1 MPTPLYPAAVNV
13 VCAGPLHNART
24 LPADTYI
31 TPSVR
36 GRQSWPLVVSG
47 RWGTQ
52 FGPET
57 P

>member
-1 MPTPLYPAAVNV
+1 MPTPLYPAVDA
-13 VCAGPLHNART
+13 VCAWPLHNART
-24 LPADTYI
+24 LPADIYI
-31 TPSVR
+31 TASVR

-52 FGPET
+52 LGPET

>member
-1 MPTPLYPAAVNV
+1 MLTPLYTAAVDA
-13 VCAGPLHNART
+13 VCAGPLHNAGT
-24 LPADTYI
+24 LPVDTYI
-31 TPSVR
+31 TASVR

-52 FGPET
+52 LGPET

>member
-1 MPTPLYPAAVNV
+1 MPTPLHPAAVDA
-13 VCAGPLHNART
+13 VCAGPLHNARA

-31 TPSVR
+31 TASVR
-36 GRQSWPLVVSG
+36 ARPSWPLVVSG

-52 FGPET
+52 LGPET